1 MKRTI
6 LAASL
11 ATAMLPALAA
21 NYFIVVPF
29 KDKGTASLA
38 QISVSIAGQSLPAGI
53 VGQPYSGFDLSTL
66 LTVTGDPAF
75 SGAGV
80 SWSLDS
86 GALPAGLSLA
96 SNGTISGTPTA
107 AGTSSFTVKAT
118 YRTKSGQQAYQI
130 VTGNLVVTL
139 AAANPPQGIVGQA
152 YSFNLGPLLTVTGD
166 SAYNGA
172 GVTWSVVSN
181 TLPAGLYLTTDGYIG
196 GTPTAA
202 GTGSITA
209 RATYKNF
216 KGEQSYQ
223 VVTANLV
230 VSLAAASLAQP
241 TVNTAYSAD
250 FKNSLTVTGDPAYNV
265 SQVQFSASALP
276 AWLQISEAGVLTG
289 TPTAKDTSKTF
300 TVSANYKGTLAQ
312 QNYTLPAVAGVG
324 VKNFGSYR
332 AWADGGLATSC
343 QGYASGDS
351 THDYAGDTGN
361 GVYRISVSGT
371 PKDVYCDM
379 TGGGWTLI
387 MTGAQ
392 SVSTAGWYNA
402 TSDYNVP
409 ATPTNSST
417 VTWKFA
423 DSTINAIPKSKY
435 KLVSLTNYAGTYY
448 ADGRCTY
455 AHNTTVSGYCATTY
469 TNEALSAGSR
479 TGNQGGGISD
489 NNGNGYRIF
498 TNNSAGYASYAWCAG
513 AGTSGAGGCGGGGTP
528 TTIQVWVK

>member
-38 QISVSIAGQSLPAGI
+38 QISVSIAGQSLPSGI
-53 VGQPYSGFDLSTL
+53 VGQPYPGFDLSTL

-86 GALPAGLSLA
+86 GTLPAGLSLA
-96 SNGTISGTPTA
+96 SNGSISGTPTSA
-107 AGTSSFTVKAT
+107 ETASFTVKAT
-118 YRTKSGQQAYQI
+118 YRTKSGQQSYQI
-130 VTGNLVVTL
+130 
-139 AAANPPQGIVGQA
+139 
-152 YSFNLGPLLTVTGD
+152 
-166 SAYNGA
+166 
-172 GVTWSVVSN
+172 
-181 TLPAGLYLTTDGYIG
+181 
-196 GTPTAA
+196 
-202 GTGSITA
+202 
-209 RATYKNF
+209 
-216 KGEQSYQ
+216 
-223 VVTANLV
+223 VTANLV

-265 SQVQFSASALP
+265 SQVQFSASSLP
-276 AWLQISEAGVLTG
+276 AWLQISQAGVLTG

-332 AWADGGLATSC
+332 AWADGALATSC

-498 TNNSAGYASYAWCAG
+498 TNNSAGYAGYAWCAG